1 MCPPPR
7 PTMPKRRPKA
17 PQGVPRRL
25 QVSMGHKIQSVR
37 DANIKPHS
45 HLTESVWGGLV
56 LDICLGLIFGER
68 GLIFSVPG
76 WVGGPGGAGSEDMGP
91 ALPFRKIM

>member
-1 MCPPPR
+1 MICTPPR

-17 PQGVPRRL
+17 PQGVPKRL

-76 WVGGPGGAGSEDMGP
+76 LHLVEGIQKNNNVLISLA
-91 ALPFRKIM
+91 

>member
-1 MCPPPR
+1 
-7 PTMPKRRPKA
+7 
-17 PQGVPRRL
+17 
-25 QVSMGHKIQSVR
+25 MGHKIQSVR

-56 LDICLGLIFGER
+56 LDICPGLIFGER

-76 WVGGPGGAGSEDMGP
+76 FHLVEGIQKNNNVLISLSSEWLASLACFGNFDEAHP
-91 ALPFRKIM
+91 KE